1 MSLLYLLDANVLSE
15 PARPCPNQRV
25 LEELVAHRGEI
36 ATAAPVWHE
45 LLYGVQRMPPSVRR
59 DEIARYLEQVVKRS
73 VPILPYDESAAA
85 WHAAERAR
93 LVALGRTPPFADG
106 QIAAIAHT
114 QGLTLVTAN
123 QADFVSFR
131 GLPLAD
137 WRA

>member
-1 MSLLYLLDANVLSE
+1 VSLLYLLDANVLSE
-15 PARPCPNQRV
+15 PARPRPNQRV

-45 LLYGVQRMPPSVRR
+45 LLHGVQRMPPSVRR